1 MTGNFDA
8 FNEFERSMWEQRA
21 TGYAD
26 AFEALTGLT
35 IEPLLDAA
43 GAHAGSD
50 VLDIGTGAGFVAAAA
65 GNSVI

>member
-26 AFEALTGLT
+26 SFEALTGLT
-35 IEPLLDAA
+35 IFYKVALKA
-43 GAHAGSD
+43 GHLPAEGWLKP
-50 VLDIGTGAGFVAAAA
+50 VTK
-65 GNSVI
+65 